1 MTRILIAYDGSESAR
16 RALEYR
22 ERVETDDEVAVIS
35 VVPKL
40 IEGPPTEAYTDP
52 ASPPKEVRKLLE
64 EAVAIL
70 GEAGVAAESILVIG
84 NPAAEILDHAET
96 RGIELIVIGRAGR
109 HGIKRFLMGTVSD
122 RVVEHARCDVLV
134 VR

>member
-1 MTRILIAYDGSESAR
+1 MTKILIAYDGSGSAR

-22 ERVETDDEVAVIS
+22 RRVEPEDEVAVIS

-52 ASPPKEVRKLLE
+52 SSPPEAVRKLLE

-70 GEAGVAAESILVIG
+70 GDAGVAAEPILVIG

-122 RVVEHARCDVLV
+122 RVVEHAHCDVLV